1 MSTIL
6 QQDDMNVGDYVTIH
20 SCKHHNE
27 PVSIGGLALKVL
39 AIEAPYMVTKVIQD
53 PNHPPIT
60 LDLRHLNLQRVS
72 EAYAKAQLPQV
83 QTGMVVTPQSL
94 IEQLFGKKG

>member
-6 QQDDMNVGDYVTIH
+6 QLDDMNVGDYVTIH

-27 PVSIGGLALKVL
+27 PIPIGGLALKVL
-39 AIEAPYMVTKVIQD
+39 AIEAPYMVTRIIPD

-72 EAYAKAQLPQV
+72 EDYAKAQLPQV
-83 QTGMVVTPQSL
+83 HTGMAVMPQSL
-94 IEQLFGKKG
+94 LEQLFGKKT